1 MSTLVVLALL
11 AAGGGDTL
19 LVSPGWLAERLGTP
33 GIVVLHAGSWTE
45 FREGHIPGARLA
57 HVMSFHAHE
66 GGGFP
71 PAEGMRAAL
80 EEEGVSDGSRIVVV
94 GDGMFPAI
102 VYVALEYLGLGS
114 RASILDG
121 GLPAWRAAGHPVAT
135 DDPPSPTSRGRITA
149 SVRTDVQVDAAWLTA
164 RLNRPEIAVLDARS
178 PGEYQGSADEDIP
191 RKGHIPGARLLQ
203 WTDVSDSTT
212 GAFRPP
218 EQLRQLFAS
227 RGVEPGD
234 TVVTYC
240 TVGMRAS
247 HLYFAARLLGL
258 PARIYVGSMNDWS
271 RRAEL
276 PVLRGR
282 NPE

>member
-1 MSTLVVLALL
+1 MSTLTVLALL
-11 AAGGGDTL
+11 AAAGGDTL
-19 LVSPGWLAERLGTP
+19 LVSPVWLAERLGAP

-121 GLPAWRAAGHPVAT
+121 GLAAWRAAGHPVT
-135 DDPPSPTSRGRITA
+135 SDPAAPTSRGRITA
-149 SVRTDVQVDAAWLTA
+149 SVRTDVRVDAAWLIA
-164 RLNRPEIAVLDARS
+164 RLNRPEIALLDART

-191 RKGHIPGARLLQ
+191 RKGHIPGARLLEWSQ
-203 WTDVSDSTT
+203 VSDSAT
-212 GAFRPP
+212 GYFLLP
-218 EQLRQLFAS
+218 EQLRGLFAS

-282 NPE
+282 NPK